1 MTAWPVN
8 QLDAIDRAEELEVVT
23 VRPDGS
29 TRRPVPIWVV
39 RVKDDIFVRSYRGE
53 TGAWYRHALA
63 DGAGRIRVAD
73 LDRAVTFE
81 PVTDGDAAEVVEAV
95 DDAYRAK
102 YQRYGDSY
110 VEPMVAKAAQAAML
124 RLTPGDH

>member
-29 TRRPVPIWVV
+29 TRCPIAIWVV
-39 RVKDDIFVRSYRGE
+39 RVRDDVFVRSYRGE
-53 TGAWYRHALA
+53 NGAWYRHALT

-73 LDRAVTFE
+73 LNQAVTCE
-81 PVTDGDAAEVVEAV
+81 PVTDGDAPEAI

-102 YQRYGDSY
+102 YQRYGGSY
-110 VEPMVAKAAQAAML
+110 VTPMVANAAQAATL
-124 RLTPGDH
+124 RLTPRDH